1 MQPCI
6 FFFIFFMM
14 ISSSSAFH
22 FHHFHFFQNFH
33 FSLDHLINFK
43 HELENNLDI
52 TNGISNDIELDSKTK
67 FIYDIVRK
75 SSNILPNV
83 DSIGHHVLQLNN
95 MLINKVL
102 DNKFIDY
109 CQKKKIIL
117 EIINLTRK
125 GDDTGSF
132 ILQTYYDL
140 IDKLM

>member
-1 MQPCI
+1 MQSSCI
-6 FFFIFFMM
+6 FFFIFLMM
-14 ISSSSAFH
+14 ISSNAFH
-22 FHHFHFFQNFH
+22 FHHFPFLHNIH
-33 FSLDHLINFK
+33 FSLDHLINFH
-43 HELENNLDI
+43 HELKNNLD
-52 TNGISNDIELDSKTK
+52 TANSISNDIDLDLKTK
-67 FIYDIVRK
+67 FIYDVVRK

-83 DSIGHHVLQLNN
+83 DSIGHHVLHLNN

-132 ILQTYYDL
+132 ILQKYYDL